1 MAIYRRR
8 GAGWRSRRGL
18 CLVAASKIKSKNETT
33 WKEAGNVR
41 KELETAMKIRY
52 LLGVAMLG
60 CAGWL
65 VGGCAEEKESME
77 PPPPAPAEYAD
88 KHMPAGWWAD
98 EKIIAEGKEIF
109 EGVKNIDV
117 NCSSCHGKDGKPVK
131 AGARDFR
138 KGERMKLYSDSV
150 WFWRISEG
158 VPNTKM
164 KAWKSKLTDENDRWK
179 AMAYERTFGLK
190 GMGYDVARKEWVPVA
205 DLGKPAPVAAPAAG
219 GPGEAKPAA
228 GASKPA
234 EAAPGKDG
242 VKKDGK

>member
-1 MAIYRRR
+1 
-8 GAGWRSRRGL
+8 
-18 CLVAASKIKSKNETT
+18 
-33 WKEAGNVR
+33 
-41 KELETAMKIRY
+41 MKING
-52 LLGVAMLG
+52 LMALVIVGCLGFLAT
-60 CAGWL
+60 
-65 VGGCAEEKESME
+65 GCAEEQESME
-77 PPPPAPAEYAD
+77 PPPPAPPEYAD

-179 AMAYERTFGLK
+179 AMAYERNFGLK

-205 DLGKPAPVAAPAAG
+205 ELGKPAPAAAPTAAGGKAKAPAAT
-219 GPGEAKPAA
+219 PV
-228 GASKPA
+228 
-234 EAAPGKDG
+234 KDG
-242 VKKDGK
+242 AKKGGK